1 MSRLSSNGNVK
12 VGWILDADLTDPEA
26 PAAAEL
32 NGDALDLS
40 AAIAWDGYEVGAT
53 DSDDWDDRALTDLG
67 NAITRGFANYAATL
81 PFFYDADFSDT
92 SSVYNDAFD
101 AFRTP
106 LTTGWIVTR
115 VGVPASTAWAANDVV
130 SVFKFIAGTTQTDQ
144 GDQST
149 KFVVEFM
156 QQGQLYVN
164 TRVAIASPVVATPS
178 SDTLTIGEHLA
189 IGATLD
195 SEDITHSATYSS
207 SDTTKATVS
216 DLGIVTAVGSG
227 PATITVD
234 HPSANASDTVT
245 ITVS

>member
-164 TRVAIASPVVATPS
+164 TRVAVAQPVVATPS

-189 IGATLD
+189 IEAALD
-195 SEDITHSATYSS
+195 GDDITHSATYSS

-216 DLGIVTAVGSG
+216 DLGVVTAVASGS
-227 PATITVD
+227 ATITVS

>member
-26 PAAAEL
+26 PSATEL
-32 NGDALDLS
+32 NADALDLS

-67 NAITRGFANYAATL
+67 NAVTRGFANYAATL
-81 PFFYDADFSDT
+81 PFFYDADFSDS

-115 VGVPASTAWAANDVV
+115 VAKAASSAWAANDVV
-130 SVFKFIAGTTQTDQ
+130 SVFKFIAGVTQTEQ
-144 GDQST
+144 GEQSI
-149 KFVVEFM
+149 KFSVEFM
-156 QQGQLYVN
+156 PQGQLYVN
-164 TRVAIASPVVATPS
+164 TRVAIAQPVVATPT
-178 SDTLTIGEHLA
+178 SDTLTVGEHLA
-189 IGATLD
+189 IEATLD
-195 SEDITHSATYSS
+195 SKDITHSAAYSS
-207 SDTTKATVS
+207 SDTSKATVS
-216 DLGIVTAVGSG
+216 DLGVVTGVASG
-227 PATITVD
+227 AATITVS
-234 HPSANASDTVT
+234 HPAANASDTVS